1 VISEIVIM
9 VAGKRYSAQS
19 WFSIGT
25 KVFFVCLLFWGG
37 QKSNNFLAL
46 IIEQIKRSLCIALY
60 QHLCSSL
67 SLFNS
72 PIFFGLI
79 VNGLKAFCNHF

>member
-1 VISEIVIM
+1 M
-9 VAGKRYSAQS
+9 KR
-19 WFSIGT
+19 
-25 KVFFVCLLFWGG
+25 
-37 QKSNNFLAL
+37 NDFLAL

-60 QHLCSSL
+60 QHLCGSL

-72 PIFFGLI
+72 LIFFGLI